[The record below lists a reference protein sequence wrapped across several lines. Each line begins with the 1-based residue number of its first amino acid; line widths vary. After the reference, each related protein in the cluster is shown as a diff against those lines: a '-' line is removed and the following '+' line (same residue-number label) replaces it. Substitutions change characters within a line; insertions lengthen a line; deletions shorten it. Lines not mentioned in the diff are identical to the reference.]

1 LKSDNGEACP
11 EREGVT
17 DPEEEWSTTKGAA
30 AERERSGAVSRVGEN
45 AEDGRSN
52 ARDYFEYYYTLIG

>member
-1 LKSDNGEACP
+1 
-11 EREGVT
+11 
-17 DPEEEWSTTKGAA
+17 
-30 AERERSGAVSRVGEN
+30 VGEN